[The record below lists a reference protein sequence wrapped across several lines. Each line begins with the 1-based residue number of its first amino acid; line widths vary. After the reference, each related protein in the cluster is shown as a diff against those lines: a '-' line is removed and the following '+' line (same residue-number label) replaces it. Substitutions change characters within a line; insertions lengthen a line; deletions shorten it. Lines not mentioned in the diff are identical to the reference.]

1 MRDISLLFLKEQGYS
16 PTPCLFFWVT
26 KCDTASKSIP
36 RGGWGNMPAINSAF
50 WCEVFQVAPLCTTLK
65 KAKRPCALLRPGEEG
80 RYLIFKALN
89 EWEEQTCA
97 SESCTRI
104 QDHSRIANEIGTPL
118 LQIQKSF
125 PKCVVHLGLYNQL
138 EVGKA
143 ACLHPGKVP
152 NPVNIPSFSMA
163 AMSDWP
169 ALMASGSTGSADRP
183 PYCKPAKNLD

>member
-1 MRDISLLFLKEQGYS
+1 MFV
-16 PTPCLFFWVT
+16 FWVT
-26 KCDTASKSIP
+26 KCETASKSIP
-36 RGGWGNMPAINSAF
+36 RGGWGNMPAINGAF

-138 EVGKA
+138 FWWEKLPVSPGRSLSPCHPKFQHGRDVGLA
-143 ACLHPGKVP
+143 STHGLRLHRLRRQATVLQTSEK
-152 NPVNIPSFSMA
+152 S
-163 AMSDWP
+163 
-169 ALMASGSTGSADRP
+169 
-183 PYCKPAKNLD
+183 